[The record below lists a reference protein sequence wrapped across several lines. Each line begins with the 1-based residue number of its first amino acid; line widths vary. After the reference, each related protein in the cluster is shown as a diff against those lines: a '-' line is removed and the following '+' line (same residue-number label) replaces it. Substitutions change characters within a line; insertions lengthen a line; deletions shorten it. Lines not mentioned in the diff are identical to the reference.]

1 MLIKNAH
8 IVNHDKSFISDI
20 LVRAGIIESIS
31 ENISLPG
38 EEIIDA
44 KGYYIFPGGIDVHT
58 HFELPV
64 GSTVSS
70 DDFES
75 GTKAA
80 ISGGTTSI
88 IDFTTLAKGES
99 LLTNLDERLKL
110 AEKSFC
116 DYSLHIGVTYY
127 GKNTENEI
135 FECIKRG
142 FTSFKIYM
150 AYKDSIGLNDGDIL
164 KVLKAVEKAGGTVLV
179 HCEDGDNIE
188 KLRKEFVSE
197 GKTQPVY
204 HSLSRPPETE
214 TDAVKKI
221 LSYANEIPVKIY
233 IVHTSAKNSVEEIRT
248 AKKTNNNIFSETC
261 TQYLIL
267 NEEKY
272 NLPGFES
279 AKYVM
284 SPPLRSDE
292 HRLALWNA
300 IKDNVISVVSTD
312 HCPFNFKG
320 EKENGIN
327 DFTKIPNGAGG
338 VENRLQLLYA
348 YGVLENK
355 ISLNKFVEIT
365 SYNPAKIF
373 GLLSRKGII
382 ADGSDADIVIWN
394 PEKEITISA
403 KTQLQNCDYNLYEGM
418 RIKGNPEYVIK
429 NGNIVYSNGKYNEEK
444 GNLLK
449 RV

>member
-70 DDFES
+70 DDFKS

-80 ISGGTTSI
+80 ISSGTTSI
-88 IDFTTLAKGES
+88 IDFTTPAKGES
-99 LLTNLDERLKL
+99 LLANLDERLKL

-127 GKNTENEI
+127 GENTENELY
-135 FECIKRG
+135 ECIKRG

-150 AYKDSIGLNDGDIL
+150 AYKDSIGLNDDDVQ
-164 KVLKAVEKAGGTVLV
+164 KVLKAVERAGGTVLV
-179 HCEDGDNIE
+179 HCEDGDKIE
-188 KLRKEFVSE
+188 TLRKKFISE
-197 GKTQPVY
+197 GKTQPIY

-233 IVHTSAKNSVEEIRT
+233 IVHTSAKNSVEEIRI

-261 TQYLIL
+261 THYLIL

-320 EKENGIN
+320 QKENGIN

-338 VENRLQLLYA
+338 VENRLQLLYT

-373 GLLSRKGII
+373 GLLPRKGII
-382 ADGSDADIVIWN
+382 AKGSDADIVIWN

-403 KTQLQNCDYNLYEGM
+403 DTQIQNCDYNLYEGM
-418 RIKGNPEYVIK
+418 KIKGSPEYVIK
-429 NGNIVYSNGKYNEEK
+429 NGNIVYSNGKHYEEK

-449 RV
+449 RE